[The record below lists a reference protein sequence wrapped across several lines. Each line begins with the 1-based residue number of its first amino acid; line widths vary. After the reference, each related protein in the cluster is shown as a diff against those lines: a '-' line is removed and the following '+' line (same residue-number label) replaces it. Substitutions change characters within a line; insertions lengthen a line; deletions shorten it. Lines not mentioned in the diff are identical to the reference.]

1 MRRRSSA
8 MDVIIVGAG
17 ASGLSAAQHCALQ
30 GLRTLVIE
38 SQFAGGL
45 IVNVGVLDGYPG
57 ALGISGAGFASAMQ
71 SELQELGIEIV
82 TGEVSEIVPGPRL
95 WTVKVAQRVYQTSN
109 VVCATGAQLAPL
121 PVPGFAR
128 LLGRGVSQCAYCDAG
143 LYRDERVVVVGGGDA
158 ALQEALHLTDYASE
172 VILVHRTKRLRAR
185 HDYVT
190 RAGSSA
196 NLQFRWSSEVVEI
209 LGDSGVEGVCV
220 RNIEREDNDTISCR
234 AVFPFVGLQP
244 RTDVFAA
251 HVVRDERGAIT
262 ANDSL
267 MANAQGVFVVGAA
280 RAGYEGL
287 VVDAVSDGARAARSI
302 ARRRGGA

>member
-128 LLGRGVSQCAYCDAG
+128 LL
-143 LYRDERVVVVGGGDA
+143 
-158 ALQEALHLTDYASE
+158 
-172 VILVHRTKRLRAR
+172 
-185 HDYVT
+185 
-190 RAGSSA
+190 
-196 NLQFRWSSEVVEI
+196 
-209 LGDSGVEGVCV
+209 
-220 RNIEREDNDTISCR
+220 
-234 AVFPFVGLQP
+234 
-244 RTDVFAA
+244 
-251 HVVRDERGAIT
+251 
-262 ANDSL
+262 
-267 MANAQGVFVVGAA
+267 
-280 RAGYEGL
+280 
-287 VVDAVSDGARAARSI
+287 
-302 ARRRGGA
+302 